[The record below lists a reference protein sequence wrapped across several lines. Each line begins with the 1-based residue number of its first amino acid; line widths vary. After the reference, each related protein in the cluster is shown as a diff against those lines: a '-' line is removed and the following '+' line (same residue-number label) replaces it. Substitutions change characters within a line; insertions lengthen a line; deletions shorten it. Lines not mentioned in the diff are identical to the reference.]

1 MKHYYTIE
9 IANIR
14 FGNVRRVTISAS
26 SREKAMKEAVV
37 GIGERITTVWEL

>member
-14 FGNVRRVTISAS
+14 FGNVRRVTISAAS
-26 SREKAMKEAVV
+26 KEKAIKEAVV
-37 GIGERITTVWEL
+37 GIGERITAVWEL